1 MDLDLIPTWYQP
13 WLQNALASERN
24 DRELVEG
31 LTAIRDTFDQSVQRL
46 NLWIERLERPGDES
60 TRLDIIRTA
69 RDRAAEQV
77 IALTR
82 AIETVGS
89 F

>member
-13 WLQNALASERN
+13 WLRNALASERN
-24 DRELVEG
+24 DEELIEE

-46 NLWIERLERPGDES
+46 NLWIERFERPGDEGS
-60 TRLDIIRTA
+60 RLDVIRTA
-69 RDRAAEQV
+69 RDYAAEQV
-77 IALTR
+77 TALTR
-82 AIETVGS
+82 AIETVRS